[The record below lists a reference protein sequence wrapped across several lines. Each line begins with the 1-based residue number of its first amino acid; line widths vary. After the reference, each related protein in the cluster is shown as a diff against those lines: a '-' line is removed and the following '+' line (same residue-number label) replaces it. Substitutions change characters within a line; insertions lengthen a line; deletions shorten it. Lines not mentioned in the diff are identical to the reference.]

1 MSRYRSAGNIA
12 PEPREHDQMKN
23 DRQKALTVRLDPN
36 QHAEL
41 EAVARVDET
50 TVSESIRTAVDE
62 YIEAKRTDHE
72 FRSRL
77 KSHIE
82 QNREIL
88 DRLAR

>member
-1 MSRYRSAGNIA
+1 
-12 PEPREHDQMKN
+12 MKN
-23 DRQKALTVRLDPN
+23 ARQKALTVRLDPN

>member
-1 MSRYRSAGNIA
+1 
-12 PEPREHDQMKN
+12 MKN